1 MRQPSGTKICF
12 GRRTGFK
19 GERGE
24 VGVTQAERLG
34 AKTGGKN
41 KNNSRGK
48 KSVVLDVQQDMRNE
62 RKKKNQATS
71 PTATHRK
78 TLLRNLKFLFGVLK
92 MKEATLTKVG
102 TLLKMILIFIY

>member
-1 MRQPSGTKICF
+1 MK
-12 GRRTGFK
+12 
-19 GERGE
+19 E
-24 VGVTQAERLG
+24 
-34 AKTGGKN
+34 
-41 KNNSRGK
+41 
-48 KSVVLDVQQDMRNE
+48 
-62 RKKKNQATS
+62 KKNQATS